1 MDTKILLEN
10 GTNEFV
16 SPNADVKPICIEVEM
31 SSEVGF
37 FQIEEVL
44 IQKINSSPV
53 RPYISLYAG
62 VTGQEFKK
70 YL

>member
-1 MDTKILLEN
+1 MSILASIGSAMRYL
-10 GTNEFV
+10 GDIPKRSALFL
-16 SPNADVKPICIEVEM
+16 SI
-31 SSEVGF
+31 EVGF

-62 VTGQEFKK
+62 ITGQEFKK

>member
-1 MDTKILLEN
+1 
-10 GTNEFV
+10 
-16 SPNADVKPICIEVEM
+16 M

-53 RPYISLYAG
+53 RPYISVYAG

-70 YL
+70 YM